1 VSELSSAWEKTSA
14 SPKVGAHS
22 QRRRFMLGGVAILV
36 AIGFLIVNGT
46 LSNAQYFITVD
57 ELFSR
62 SELTG
67 QNVRISGA
75 VIGDT
80 IAYDADTLTIRF
92 TMANIPE
99 ETDNLALTL
108 HDAVTDPN
116 ATRIQVVVENQ
127 PMPDLLQN
135 EAQAIVTGALSPD
148 GVFHADELLLKCPT
162 RYEEAIPEQVDAT
175 SAE

>member
-1 VSELSSAWEKTSA
+1 VTELSTAWEKTAA
-14 SPKVGAHS
+14 SPKLAAHS
-22 QRRRFMLGGVAILV
+22 QRRRFLLGGVAILV

-75 VIGDT
+75 VDGDT
-80 IAYDADTLTIRF
+80 ISYDSDTLTIRF
-92 TMANIPE
+92 MMANIPE
-99 ETDNLALTL
+99 ETENLAQTL
-108 HDAVTDPN
+108 HDAVTNPD
-116 ATRIQVVVENQ
+116 ASRIQVVVENQ

-135 EAQAIVTGALSPD
+135 EAQAIVTGSLGPD

-162 RYEEAIPEQVDAT
+162 RYEEAIPNQIDEA
-175 SAE
+175 SAG